1 MTIPYKHSTIYIFK
15 TDMNSRKQCINIPTA
30 TYSGKEMS
38 PLRYGISAE
47 EFDMGVVKV
56 GHDGLNW
63 IVKTKNTRKVWVRVY
78 IPDKMVHEI
87 HSKKNEIDYEQKT
100 QNNQI
105 FEDTKQSDNI
115 HEENIDEII
124 DEDEPIIKAK
134 QKDDNVEEN
143 KKKSVQGE
151 KKQSNYNI
159 FLKYRLNKLKE
170 QYNSSDDDND
180 KNKSKKEIFNEV
192 LAEWKKIDKK
202 SQEFKDMMI
211 EAEKYVKGI

>member
-1 MTIPYKHSTIYIFK
+1 
-15 TDMNSRKQCINIPTA
+15 MNSRKQCINIPTA

-115 HEENIDEII
+115 HEEIIDEII